1 MCPDIVDQIEILA
14 EQVLEI
20 ANKLKAS
27 DSDPRIELLIGHLTK
42 ESRTLKEIFNEFC
55 WLEMQE

>member
-27 DSDPRIELLIGHLTK
+27 DPDPRYK
-42 ESRTLKEIFNEFC
+42 R
-55 WLEMQE
+55 